1 MKTSELIN
9 LEVELI
15 LNENLYKRKIITEDI
30 YKKVN
35 EKLIKL
41 IENCKLKNNYI
52 NDSG

>member
-1 MKTSELIN
+1 MKTSEIVN
-9 LEVELI
+9 YEVELI
-15 LNENLYKRKIITEDI
+15 INENLYKRKIITEEI

-41 IENCKLKNNYI
+41 IENCKLKTNYI